1 MKKVVASTLVLSSMV
16 LVSFSSLFAKSS
28 DAKPKLI
35 VGIVLDQMRW
45 DYLYRFAHHYG
56 DGGFNRMLNEGFS
69 CERTYIPFLPT
80 YTAPGHASIYT
91 GSVPAIHGIVANDW
105 VDAVTFK
112 KTYCTEDPNV
122 KSVGGGDAGLMSPK
136 NMLTSTFSDEL
147 KLASNER
154 SKTFGIAIKDRGA
167 ILPAGHM
174 ADGAYWYD
182 NKNGHFI
189 TSDFY
194 RDDLPLWLQRF
205 NQRNVGDSLMN
216 LNWNLISPLSS
227 YTQST
232 ADDTPYEG
240 VFKWAESSKF
250 PHMTSKAV
258 QLKDKGAIQTTPY
271 GNTLITLLAQELI
284 SHEGLGKGKET
295 DFLAISY
302 SSTDYIGHFFGIN
315 ALEIEDT
322 YIRMDKELAQLFN
335 YLDQEIGKGEYTVF
349 LTADHGGAHNAQYLT
364 DRNVPAK
371 AHFIKEWLTDLNAHL
386 ETAFGHKKIV
396 NSLMNY
402 HVHFNESAIKNAKI
416 DRLKLKKEVINWLEK
431 QEGIAVCIDMEEHIP
446 FKGITLLK
454 ERSKNGYFPQRS
466 GTIQLILN
474 PGWYSAYALTGT
486 THGGWHPYDAHI
498 PLLFYGKHIPKGKT
512 YKNYYMTDIAPTLAA
527 LLRIQEPNG
536 SIGEV
541 ILELMEE

>member
-1 MKKVVASTLVLSSMV
+1 MKKIILSVFIFMGLVGGNFTTS
-16 LVSFSSLFAKSS
+16 FAKSS
-28 DAKPKLI
+28 EEKPKLV

-45 DYLYRFAHHYG
+45 DYLYRYAHHYG
-56 DGGFNRMLNEGFS
+56 EGGFKRMLNEGFT

-105 VDAVTFK
+105 INALTYEKV
-112 KTYCTEDPNV
+112 YCTEDKSV

-136 NMLTSTFSDEL
+136 NMLTSTIADEL
-147 KLASNER
+147 KLATNER
-154 SKTFGIAIKDRGA
+154 SKTFGIAGKDRGA

-194 RDDLPLWLQRF
+194 REELPTWLKRF
-205 NQRNVGDSLMN
+205 NKRNIGDSLMN
-216 LNWNLISPLSS
+216 LNWNLANPLSS

-240 VFKWAESSKF
+240 VFKWAEKSTF
-250 PHMTSKAV
+250 PYQTSEAV
-258 QLKDKGAIQTTPY
+258 KLKDKGAILTTPY

-284 SHEGLGKGKET
+284 AHEKLGKGSET

-302 SSTDYIGHFFGIN
+302 SSTDYIGHYFGIN
-315 ALEIEDT
+315 ALELEDT
-322 YIRMDKELAQLFN
+322 YIRMDLELTQLLN

-371 AHFIKEWLTDLNAHL
+371 AHFIKEWLTDLNIHL
-386 ETAFGHKKIV
+386 EKEFGHKNLV
-396 NSLMNY
+396 NSMMNY
-402 HVHFNESAIKNAKI
+402 HVHFNESAIKNAQI
-416 DRLKLKKEVINWLEK
+416 DRLKLKKEVISWLEK
-431 QEGIAVCIDMEEHIP
+431 QEGVSICIDMEENIP

-466 GTIQLILN
+466 GTIQMILN

-498 PLLFYGKHIPKGKT
+498 PLLFFGKHIPQGKT
-512 YKNYYMTDIAPTLAA
+512 YKNYYMTDIAATLAA
-527 LLRIQEPNG
+527 ILSIQEPNG
-536 SIGEV
+536 SVGDV